1 MANIAL
7 IIAGGSGSRMRF
19 AVPKQFMTVMDK
31 PVIIYTLEAF
41 ERHPAIDTIAVV
53 CLEGWENILAGYAK
67 QYGITKLKHIAP
79 AGTVGQESIKN
90 GLIELEKYYDGDSVV
105 LVHDGNRP
113 MVSNDVISDCIAI
126 TKQNGNAITCIP
138 CQEAMLETQ
147 DGVVSNG
154 SYPREKLK
162 RTQTPHGFR
171 LKDLIEAHKE
181 AAKAGITN
189 SVASCTLMIELG
201 KQVYFSNGSEK
212 NIKLT
217 TPEDVEIFKA
227 LLKGS
232 KNEIYSS
239 R

>member
-1 MANIAL
+1 MTNIGL

-31 PVIIYTLEAF
+31 PVIIYTLEKF
-41 ERHPAIDTIAVV
+41 EKHPSIDVIAVV

-79 AGTVGQESIKN
+79 AGQVGQESIKN
-90 GLIELEKYYDGDSVV
+90 GLWELKKHYDGDSVV

-126 TKQNGNAITCIP
+126 TKQRGNAITCIP
-138 CQEAMLETQ
+138 CQEAMLETK
-147 DGVVSNG
+147 DGVASNV
-154 SYPREKLK
+154 SYPRENLK
-162 RTQTPHGFR
+162 RTQTPHGFK
-171 LKDLIEAHKE
+171 LKDLVEAHE
-181 AAKAGITN
+181 LAAQKGITN

-201 KQVYFSNGSEK
+201 KQVFFSNGSEK

-227 LLKGS
+227 LLRG
-232 KNEIYSS
+232 ESS
-239 R
+239 DR